1 VRGCKI
7 PHRISRRGS
16 RGFTLIELVV
26 VIVILGILVLIAM
39 PKVLQATGRA
49 KRGSCRCNQRNL
61 MVATVLYSAD
71 NKILDGVITS
81 AMLHDAGYVT
91 DELCDC
97 PSGQETGFDD
107 YTMAL
112 TDGKVVWIE
121 CLVKGEDHALGGF
134 HP

>member
-1 VRGCKI
+1 MKQRKI
-7 PHRISRRGS
+7 PHLTTRDRSK
-16 RGFTLIELVV
+16 GFTLIELVV

-71 NKILDGVITS
+71 NKILDGAITS
-81 AMLHDAGYVT
+81 TMLHDAGYVT

-97 PSGQETGFDD
+97 PSGDEIGFDD
-107 YTMAL
+107 YTMTL

-121 CLVKGEDHALGGF
+121 CLVKGDEHALGGLE
-134 HP
+134 P